1 MNRFH
6 VFLIPQDGRI
16 PCERYRRS
24 QSSVEFS
31 TIVFFPYL
39 PIHLLCHLKPGST
52 YLLLVRN
59 RLLSGNYLLCLTVSD
74 LQESYVMSLGPLFMS
89 SSLHP
94 SFLLLFVIIP
104 IDLIPDAVSCTQS
117 PLTSLANKFVRIVP
131 RNSSY
136 SFVITSMKNHR
147 ILSHKVCITC
157 CAFSHFPSRLSRTC
171 GVMSEVE
178 GHSAC

>member
-52 YLLLVRN
+52 YLVLVVN
-59 RLLSGNYLLCLTVSD
+59 RLLSGHYLLCLTVSD
-74 LQESYVMSLGPLFMS
+74 LQESYVMSLGPLLMS

-104 IDLIPDAVSCTQS
+104 IDLIPDAS
-117 PLTSLANKFVRIVP
+117 I
-131 RNSSY
+131 
-136 SFVITSMKNHR
+136 KNHR

-157 CAFSHFPSRLSRTC
+157 CAFSHFPSRLSITC

>member
-16 PCERYRRS
+16 PCERYRRI

-52 YLLLVRN
+52 YLLLVLN
-59 RLLSGNYLLCLTVSD
+59 RLLSGIYLLCLTVSD
-74 LQESYVMSLGPLFMS
+74 LQESYVMSLGPLLMS

-104 IDLIPDAVSCTQS
+104 IDLIPDTVSCT
-117 PLTSLANKFVRIVP
+117 

-136 SFVITSMKNHR
+136 SFVITSSKNHR

-157 CAFSHFPSRLSRTC
+157 CVFSHFPSRLSITC